1 VIIYIP
7 SDSRVHV
14 LDGMDQLKVSVLS
27 THRNC
32 VAHITCDGMTETHTA
47 TAHIH
52 TACLCIHTGMSTKS
66 KVTTQEATHIAT
78 SDSVNGIYNPTH
90 DSETQAKEPQLNHS
104 TFPGWGRRGS
114 IINHTN
120 SFTMTKNKFT
130 STHDSETQ
138 AKEPQ
143 LNHSTFPG
151 WGRRGSIINHTN
163 SFTMTKNKFTSTHDS
178 ETRAEV
184 PELNQSPVPG
194 RDRRDSIINSTNS
207 FTMPKDKFDAT
218 PEPRIALD
226 VASRESL
233 QKGHRTPTRTPSPR
247 RPKSLS
253 PVRRSALNARQ
264 LTRDQSPVPGQQAEH
279 DQDSKRDSRSLTL
292 KRLSQQTGYTESR
305 KEHNSKM
312 QSSVYSD
319 LNGWPTEYAD
329 GNDAEGNADMIY
341 GHVYCVD
348 L

>member
-1 VIIYIP
+1 
-7 SDSRVHV
+7 
-14 LDGMDQLKVSVLS
+14 
-27 THRNC
+27 
-32 VAHITCDGMTETHTA
+32 
-47 TAHIH
+47 
-52 TACLCIHTGMSTKS
+52 MSTKS

-114 IINHTN
+114 IMNHTN

-130 STHDSETQ
+130 STH
-138 AKEPQ
+138 
-143 LNHSTFPG
+143 N
-151 WGRRGSIINHTN
+151 
-163 SFTMTKNKFTSTHDS
+163 S

-305 KEHNSKM
+305 KEHNGKM

>member
-1 VIIYIP
+1 
-7 SDSRVHV
+7 
-14 LDGMDQLKVSVLS
+14 
-27 THRNC
+27 
-32 VAHITCDGMTETHTA
+32 
-47 TAHIH
+47 
-52 TACLCIHTGMSTKS
+52 MSTKS

-120 SFTMTKNKFT
+120 SLTMTKYN
-130 STHDSETQ
+130 
-138 AKEPQ
+138 
-143 LNHSTFPG
+143 
-151 WGRRGSIINHTN
+151 
-163 SFTMTKNKFTSTHDS
+163 FTSTHDS

>member
-1 VIIYIP
+1 MIIYIP

-52 TACLCIHTGMSTKS
+52 TACLYIHTGMSTKS

-78 SDSVNGIYNPTH
+78 SDSVNGIYNP
-90 DSETQAKEPQLNHS
+90 
-104 TFPGWGRRGS
+104 
-114 IINHTN
+114 
-120 SFTMTKNKFT
+120 
-130 STHDSETQ
+130 THDSETQ

-253 PVRRSALNARQ
+253 PVCCSALNARQ
-264 LTRDQSPVPGQQAEH
+264 LTRDQGQQAKH
-279 DQDSKRDSRSLTL
+279 DQDGIRDSRSLTH
-292 KRLSQQTGYTESR
+292 KRLSQRKGYKERR
-305 KEHNSKM
+305 KEHNGKM

-319 LNGWPTEYAD
+319 LHGWPTEYAD

>member
-1 VIIYIP
+1 
-7 SDSRVHV
+7 
-14 LDGMDQLKVSVLS
+14 MDQLKVSVLS

-114 IINHTN
+114 IMNHTN

-130 STHDSETQ
+130 STH
-138 AKEPQ
+138 
-143 LNHSTFPG
+143 N
-151 WGRRGSIINHTN
+151 
-163 SFTMTKNKFTSTHDS
+163 S

-305 KEHNSKM
+305 KEHNGKM